1 LHQIQNLKEKAVKQ
15 FPKNRTWYRI
25 REDRKRRARKR
36 QIELTGTRPNPFEK
50 YAKVQDNEKEIE
62 RGKVSQ
68 IIATKVGFSPRTYEG
83 AKR

>member
-1 LHQIQNLKEKAVKQ
+1 LQN
-15 FPKNRTWYRI
+15 
-25 REDRKRRARKR
+25 
-36 QIELTGTRPNPFEK
+36 